1 MSRNWTQAQ
10 LSAIHTQGRTLL
22 VSAAAGSGK
31 TATLTERIIQ
41 RITDPKNPGDL
52 SRMLI
57 VTFTKAAASELK
69 QRISQALSDAIA
81 VDPTNRH
88 LQSQLIH
95 LGSASIST
103 IDAFC
108 YQPVKEHFA
117 ESGMPA
123 SFRIADAAELQPLHE
138 RVMNETIDAFYERYA
153 TENFDDSDGELF
165 SILKHNIF
173 ADLCDSLSSFKND
186 ENIVTILDK
195 LYKDLLNFPEGIRL
209 LKLQAEHLSMC
220 AENDFFSSN
229 HGKQLCDWT
238 VTFCQSALAYY
249 KDALE
254 YISDDPVAIAAY
266 GESLAHDYEFFQKLE
281 LLLQKPTY
289 SEVRLLIHSHIPKGL
304 LTKRGHAKDYSE
316 LKKRRSKI
324 HSDLTAFREDLYASP
339 QSVLTENMK
348 HLSMLAEVL
357 FDFFDT
363 FDSTLMQEKLKRG
376 ICDFSDNRRRLLSM
390 LQNPD
395 GSPSPL
401 SQSYLE
407 NYDEVYIDEYQ
418 DVDELQ
424 DRIFKLIGGNHRFMV
439 GDIKQSI
446 YGFRGADPTVFSR
459 YRQELP
465 PLDQGD
471 SEVGNSIFMSDNFR
485 CDESVIRV
493 TNGIC
498 SHMFEVCPE
507 TVGYLPM
514 DDLGFSKSCPDGYLS
529 PKVHIAMI
537 STADKKDDPGPFKG
551 TDAEAV
557 YVANQIV
564 QLLSSHKTLANGHV
578 IQPKDIA
585 ILMRDTMQMN
595 TYITALSA
603 AGIPTG
609 CEDME
614 KEAAKKDLFH
624 GADMIYL
631 LNLLRVLNHPGND
644 VALAEILRCDFPGF
658 SLDQLIVVR
667 QSGERTVSL
676 FESLENYL
684 GISTPDPDILQRTA
698 DFLSWINGYR
708 SLCTTL
714 TAEELLRKLRS
725 DPHVKSR
732 DSKAFRFLYDSART
746 CRVSPFVGIYTFL
759 NYIESKILNEKK
771 VTVTEDVSRPG
782 GVVKLMTIHAS
793 KGLEFPVCFVTRCGN
808 AKRNQL
814 SSADLVFEKSTG
826 VSMKFYDREAHRKY
840 DNSLRKIAAQIR
852 INQEKE
858 EEMRILYVAMT
869 RAREYLYL
877 VGFKSDTRVP
887 FVKGDRFNALTASSY
902 MEWIRAGLAA
912 HSEILPYC
920 ELDEVSENHIERRS
934 IHIHSDD
941 EAPGSDFEKEA
952 ERYRRLH
959 QLRASISPIEEI
971 LRSIPNKVPASR
983 MTDMLLDECV
993 YFTSDLSMGDVDKI
1007 PVSERGGSLFDVQ
1020 SKENISRALMLMSK
1034 GNSIDAFEL
1043 LLKANSR
1050 PTAAEKGTAAHMF
1063 LQYCS
1068 WNAVY
1073 AKGLEEE
1080 ISRLLEA
1087 GFITKRVASILDRKQ
1102 LTDFFESEFAQH
1114 VRTASRMER
1123 ELKFQRFIPLRTLTT
1138 HAELAEALGDRTLYV
1153 RGSIDLLCEYP
1164 DGRLE
1169 ICDYK
1174 TDHITREEREDRG
1187 LLLTH
1192 LREKHLSQLKQY
1204 AAAMEEM
1211 YGRRPD
1217 KVYIFALALGE
1228 AVKIALDD

>member
-1 MSRNWTQAQ
+1 MSKNWTQAQ

-41 RITDPKNPGDL
+41 RITDAQNPGDL

-81 VDPTNRH
+81 ADPTNRH

-95 LGSASIST
+95 LGSAPIST

-123 SFRIADAAELQPLHE
+123 SFRIADAAELQPMQE
-138 RVMNETIDAFYERYA
+138 RIMSETVDAFYERYA
-153 TENFDDSDGELF
+153 TEISPDSERELF
-165 SILKHNIF
+165 SILKSNIF

-186 ENIVTILDK
+186 ENIIVTLSK
-195 LYKDLLNFPEGIRL
+195 LYRELLNFPDGIRL
-209 LKLQAEHLSMC
+209 LKLQAERLAMD
-220 AENDFFSSN
+220 AEKDFFASK
-229 HGKQLCDWT
+229 HGKQLYDWT
-238 VTFCQSALAYY
+238 KTFCSSSLTFYE
-249 KDALE
+249 DALD
-254 YISDDPVAIAAY
+254 YISDDPVAVASY
-266 GESLAHDYEFFQKLE
+266 GESLTHDYEFFKKLDV
-281 LLLQKPTY
+281 LLQNPSYPK
-289 SEVRLLIHSHIPKGL
+289 VRLLIHSHIPKGL
-304 LTKRGHAKDYSE
+304 ITKRGHAKDYSD
-316 LKKRRSKI
+316 LKKRRTKI
-324 HSDLTAFREDLYASP
+324 HDDLDEFREELYAYTAE
-339 QSVLTENMK
+339 VLSNDMK
-348 HLSMLAEVL
+348 HLASLAEVL

-363 FDSTLMQEKLKRG
+363 FDKALTQEKLKRG
-376 ICDFSDNRRRLLSM
+376 ICDFSDNRRRLLAM

-395 GSPSPL
+395 GFPSPL
-401 SQSYLE
+401 AQSYLE

-424 DRIFKLIGGNHRFMV
+424 DTIFRLIGGDHRFMV

-459 YRQELP
+459 YRQDLP
-465 PLDQGD
+465 SLEEGLSDC
-471 SEVGNSIFMSDNFR
+471 GNSIFMSDNFR

-493 TNGIC
+493 TNGVC

-507 TVGYLPM
+507 TVGYLPI
-514 DDLGFSKSCPDGYLS
+514 DDLGFSKSSPDGYQA
-529 PKVHIAMI
+529 PKVHIAMLN
-537 STADKKDDPGPFKG
+537 TAGKKEEPGSFKG

-557 YVANQIV
+557 YVANQIAH
-564 QLLSSHKTLANGHV
+564 LLSSRQTLANGHI

-585 ILMRDTMQMN
+585 ILMRDTLQMN
-595 TYITALSA
+595 TYMTALSA

-631 LNLLRVLNHPGND
+631 LNLLRVLNHPSND
-644 VALAEILRCDFPGF
+644 VPLAEILRCDFPGF
-658 SLDQLIVVR
+658 SLDQLITLR
-667 QSGERTVSL
+667 HSAEKSASL
-676 FESLENYL
+676 FEALESYTQAE
-684 GISTPDPDILQRTA
+684 TPDPDILHRATA
-698 DFLSWINGYR
+698 FLSWINGYR

-725 DPHVKSR
+725 DPRVQCR
-732 DSKAFRFLYDSART
+732 ESKAFRFLYESART

-771 VTVTEDVSRPG
+771 VPLAEDSSRPG
-782 GVVKLMTIHAS
+782 GVVTLMTIHAS
-793 KGLEFPVCFVTRCGN
+793 KGLEFPVCFVARCGN
-808 AKRNQL
+808 SKRDKL

-826 VSMKFYDREAHRKY
+826 VSLKFYDREAHRKY
-840 DNSLRKIAAQIR
+840 DNGLRRIAAQIR
-852 INQEKE
+852 LNQEKE

-877 VGFKSDTRVP
+877 VGFKSDTRAP
-887 FVKGDRFNALTASSY
+887 FAKGDRFNALTAGSY
-902 MEWIRAGLAA
+902 MEWIRAGIAA
-912 HSEILPYC
+912 HPEILPYC
-920 ELDEVSENHIERRS
+920 ELHEVPENSIERVSVRFQETTEELAA
-934 IHIHSDD
+934 DLR
-941 EAPGSDFEKEA
+941 PEA
-952 ERYRRLH
+952 EKYRQLH
-959 QLRASISPIEEI
+959 RMRAEISPMEEL
-971 LRSIPNKVPASR
+971 LRSVPTKVPASR

-993 YFTSDLSMGDVDKI
+993 YYTSDLSVGDEDKI
-1007 PVSERGGSLFDVQ
+1007 PVSERTTPLFDVQ
-1020 SKENISRALMLMSK
+1020 SKENISRALALMSH
-1034 GNSIDAFEL
+1034 GNGNDEFEL

-1063 LQYCS
+1063 LQYCNWKS
-1068 WNAVY
+1068 VY
-1073 AKGLEEE
+1073 EKGLDEE
-1080 ISRLLEA
+1080 IFRLREE
-1087 GFITKRVASILDRKQ
+1087 GFITERVLTILDRKQ
-1102 LTDFFESEFAQH
+1102 LTAFFESDFAK
-1114 VRTASRMER
+1114 RAYTATRMER
-1123 ELKFQRFIPLRTLTT
+1123 ELKFQRFIPLRTQTT
-1138 HAELAEALGDRTLYV
+1138 HQELAEALGDRTLYV
-1153 RGSIDLLCEYP
+1153 RGSIDLLCEYS

-1174 TDHITREEREDRG
+1174 TDHVTREERENRDI
-1187 LLLTH
+1187 LTAH

-1204 AAAMEEM
+1204 AAAMQEM

-1228 AVKIALDD
+1228 AVEIELDA